1 MPSRQ
6 QYQGVPDREKGWGG
20 WERGREAR
28 ACFDTTMYMIT
39 WHRSAKRRK
48 QNSVVISLYERLIL
62 KSGPADHKSDR
73 STFKELPYLVMTS
86 FIYTAFALMYQLE
99 GEFYADGK
107 LFESND
113 YTT

>member
-1 MPSRQ
+1 MCLADNSM
-6 QYQGVPDREKGWGG
+6 KGCWIGRKG
-20 WERGREAR
+20 GREAR
-28 ACFDTTMYMIT
+28 GCFDTTMYMIT